1 LANELLVIYTLK
13 NKHGRRH
20 FIAQEIHSNNIE
32 YNSKLLG
39 STAEKTFC
47 LSSMRYIFSAL
58 WWQMLTLQGE
68 NYKESMLKRMTTQ
81 RINKKIKV
89 H

>member
-1 LANELLVIYTLK
+1 MFKKAK
-13 NKHGRRH
+13 NKKGRRK
-20 FIAQEIHSNNIE
+20 FIALNIHNIE
-32 YNSKLLG
+32 YNSKKILG
-39 STAEKTFC
+39 STDEKTFS
-47 LSSMRYIFSAL
+47 LSSIRYTFSAL

-81 RINKKIKV
+81 RINKKINA